1 MLAMLLRQIQ
11 PQPSF
16 SQRQRCPLLRYELVA
31 GTPEFA
37 PLAQL
42 EVLSANIDRGI
53 TEVVVLSPRKIR
65 YFMHFLRKFFLR
77 LHTRFGILR
86 RGSALD
92 NVIAVLPRFT

>member
-1 MLAMLLRQIQ
+1 MRD
-11 PQPSF
+11 
-16 SQRQRCPLLRYELVA
+16 ELVA
-31 GTPEFA
+31 GTTAFA
-37 PLAQL
+37 ALALL
-42 EVLSANIDRGI
+42 EVLSANIYGGI